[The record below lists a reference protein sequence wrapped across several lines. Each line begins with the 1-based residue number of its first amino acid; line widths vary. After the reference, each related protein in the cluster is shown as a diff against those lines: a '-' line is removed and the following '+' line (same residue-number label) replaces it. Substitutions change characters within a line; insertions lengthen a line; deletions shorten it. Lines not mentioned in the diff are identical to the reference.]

1 MSAYRYI
8 TEELTVKNMTT
19 ETAELL
25 NEVKIFFDR
34 MCDYTKP
41 LVADWDPENEKVI
54 RLVEDDYHMRLEKIE
69 LTVDG
74 ETVEIRDALKIK
86 SLSDLAQKIPD
97 CRELSYFGKYA
108 YNCWN
113 DDAFD
118 DAALHL
124 AEWLKDEKGALRKS
138 VTFKGFS
145 QDDGSADG
153 ELTITSFKKYFGLG
167 SGDGLYCM
175 GMSAVSHI
183 KKWTTGE
190 FLFSCNHPADIDSET
205 AAAINR
211 CVMEIASY
219 DKYNHSLCE
228 DTDNSTVD
236 YTWSQNAEFTREEL
250 PVFVA
255 KLRELAELIKPVLG
269 KFYAAGTFEADDPG
283 NTPFAALRIDCD
295 DYFNVR
301 VQSALL

>member
-1 MSAYRYI
+1 MSAYRDI

-25 NEVKIFFDR
+25 KEVKIFFDR

-41 LVADWDPENEKVI
+41 LVADWDPENEKVT
-54 RLVEDDYHMRLEKIE
+54 RLVEDDYHMRLVKIE

-74 ETVEIRDALKIK
+74 ETVKIRDALKIK
-86 SLSDLAQKIPD
+86 SLSDLAQKIPG
-97 CRELSYFGKYA
+97 CKELSYFGKYA
-108 YNCWN
+108 YNWWN
-113 DDAFD
+113 GDAFD
-118 DAALHL
+118 DATAHF
-124 AEWLKDEKGALRKS
+124 AKWLKDEEEALKKN
-138 VTFKGFS
+138 VTFKGLS
-145 QDDGSADG
+145 RDDGSVDG
-153 ELTITSFKKYFGLG
+153 ELTITSFNKYFGLG
-167 SGDGLYCM
+167 SGDGLPCE

-183 KKWTTGE
+183 NKWATGE
-190 FLFSCNHPADIDSET
+190 FLFSCDHPADIDAAT
-205 AAAINR
+205 ASAIER
-211 CVMEIASY
+211 CVMDIAAY
-219 DKYNHSLCE
+219 DKYNKFSA
-228 DTDNSTVD
+228 DKDDAAVD